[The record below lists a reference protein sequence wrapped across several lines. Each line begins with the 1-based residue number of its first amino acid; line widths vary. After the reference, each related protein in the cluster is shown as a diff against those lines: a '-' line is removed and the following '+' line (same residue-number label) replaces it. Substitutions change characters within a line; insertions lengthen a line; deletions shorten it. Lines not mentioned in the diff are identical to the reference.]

1 MKQSGN
7 ILFSGVGG
15 QGILLASE
23 LTAHAQLAAGFDVKK
38 SEVHGMAQR
47 GGSVEAHLRYGE
59 KVYSPLI
66 EPGTADILVAFE
78 ILEAVRYLPYLHKD
92 SAVVVNTQKI
102 LPPSVALGKAT
113 YPENIL
119 DELKTR
125 HINVVAIDAF
135 AVAESV
141 GELRTANVA
150 MVGAMSNFLAVS
162 PDVFLQVIE
171 PGTADILVAFEILE
185 AVRYLPYLHRD
196 SAVVVNTQKILPPA
210 VALGKARY
218 PENILDELKSRR
230 INVVAID
237 AFAVA
242 ESVGELRTANVA
254 MVGAM
259 SNFLAV
265 SPDAFLQV
273 IDNTVREQFRDVN
286 KKAFAAGR
294 AAVYA

>member
-23 LTAHAQLAAGFDVKK
+23 LTAHAQLVAGYDVKK

-66 EPGTADILVAFE
+66 ELGGADILVAFE
-78 ILEAVRYLPYLHKD
+78 ILEA
-92 SAVVVNTQKI
+92 A
-102 LPPSVALGKAT
+102 
-113 YPENIL
+113 
-119 DELKTR
+119 
-125 HINVVAIDAF
+125 
-135 AVAESV
+135 
-141 GELRTANVA
+141 
-150 MVGAMSNFLAVS
+150 
-162 PDVFLQVIE
+162 
-171 PGTADILVAFEILE
+171 
-185 AVRYLPYLHRD
+185 RYLPYLHRD

-210 VALGKARY
+210 VALGKTSY
-218 PENILDELKSRR
+218 PEDILDELRSRQ

-242 ESVGELRTANVA
+242 KSVGELRTANVA

-265 SPDAFLQV
+265 PPDVFLQA
-273 IDNTVREQFRDVN
+273 IDETIKEQFRHVN
-286 KKAFAAGR
+286 REAFVAGR